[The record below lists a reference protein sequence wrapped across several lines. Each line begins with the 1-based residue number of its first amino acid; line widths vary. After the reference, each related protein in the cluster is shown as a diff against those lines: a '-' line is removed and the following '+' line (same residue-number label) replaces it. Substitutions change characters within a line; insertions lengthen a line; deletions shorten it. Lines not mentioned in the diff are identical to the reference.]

1 MKSGKLNKWVL
12 AILLNALMFPVLA
25 GVESPFEVGT
35 WGNFCDGAMSITFD
49 DWPNSGAK
57 SIATTGKEAFN
68 ERNIPMTMFVNT
80 NGMSSDNWGKLAA
93 AFEDGHE
100 VASHNHNHDSNQSG
114 LQPSHDAIKQ
124 NVPGENAV
132 SIAYPNCT
140 PINSN
145 EVLKYYIVGRTCA
158 SDMINSKS
166 PSDMTKIQSKGFG
179 SGDGN
184 YPNSESAMNSYAQS
198 AISQKGWGVQLHH
211 GIGPQDNHS
220 WATTDLNEMKKHL
233 KYLDENR
240 DKIWCETFGNVAR
253 YIKERDAVSLSVTS
267 SDDNSITIS
276 VTDNLENSIFN
287 YPLSIRRPL
296 PDGWTD
302 PVVTQDGEEVEFSVN
317 NGYVMFKAVPDGGEV
332 VISRDPVR
340 ALKHLSHKNSGS
352 SPVVLKNSVLLID
365 QQYFNGS
372 ELAVTIFNLTG
383 KMLGSYKTGK
393 NESRIVL
400 PAGKI
405 NRAAF
410 VAKITGKD
418 KTLIQKFM
426 PQM

>member
-1 MKSGKLNKWVL
+1 MKSSKLNTWGL
-12 AILLNALMFPVLA
+12 AVLLNALMVPVLA
-25 GVESPFEVGT
+25 GVESHFEVGT
-35 WGNFCDGAMSITFD
+35 WGNFCDGAISHTFD
-49 DWPNSGAK
+49 DNTAGQLSKGVP
-57 SIATTGKEAFN
+57 AFN
-68 ERNIPMTMFVNT
+68 EKGFHMTMFVVT
-80 NGMSSDNWGKLAA
+80 SWVGEWSGFKD
-93 AFEDGHE
+93 AFDDGHE
-100 VASHNHNHDSNQSG
+100 IASHGSSHPNGQAEPASN
-114 LQPSHDAIKQ
+114 LKPSQETIKQ
-124 NVPGENAV
+124 NVPGEMCV
-132 SIAYPNCT
+132 TFAYPNCKPVHGVT
-140 PINSN
+140 D
-145 EVLKYYIVGRTCA
+145 VYIAARTCG
-158 SDMINSKS
+158 SDNPNSKS
-166 PSDMTKIQSKGFG
+166 PSDWTGIQSRIFG
-179 SGDGN
+179 EPQG
-184 YPNSESAMNSYAQS
+184 PNDAQSMNSFANTAANQN
-198 AISQKGWGVQLHH
+198 GWSVYLHH
-211 GIGPQDNHS
+211 GVGEKGQLVSKDHQY
-220 WATTDLNEMKKHL
+220 TVTDINALKEHL
-233 KYLDENR
+233 DYLDENR

-267 SDDNSITIS
+267 SDDNSITVS
-276 VTDNLENSIFN
+276 VTDNLDNSIYD

-302 PVVTQDGEEVEFSVN
+302 PVVTQDGEEVEFSVEDN
-317 NGYVMFKAVPDGGEV
+317 NIVFKAVPDGGEV

>member
-1 MKSGKLNKWVL
+1 MKSRKLNKWGL
-12 AILLNALMFPVLA
+12 AVLLNALMVPVLA

-35 WGNFCDGAMSITFD
+35 WGNFCDGAISHTFD
-49 DWPNSGAK
+49 DYPTSSTNQQTASGRD
-57 SIATTGKEAFN
+57 AFN
-68 ERNIPMTMFVNT
+68 QYNLHMTLFVQVGSVTNQWSTLSDMF
-80 NGMSSDNWGKLAA
+80 K
-93 AFEDGHE
+93 EGHE
-100 VASHNHNHDSNQSG
+100 IASHNMQHNVNTGDFQKSQNTIQ
-114 LQPSHDAIKQ
+114 K
-124 NVPGENAV
+124 NVPGEMCATL
-132 SIAYPNCT
+132 AYPNCSCNQDAAT
-140 PINSN
+140 
-145 EVLKYYIVGRTCA
+145 LKVFIAARSCGEGV
-158 SDMINSKS
+158 NSKT
-166 PSDMTKIQSKGFG
+166 PSNFAQIQAKMFGGGYGKGCSNCPNDAKSLNNFADQSK
-179 SGDGN
+179 SG
-184 YPNSESAMNSYAQS
+184 
-198 AISQKGWGVQLHH
+198 KWVVTCHH
-211 GIGPQDNHS
+211 GIGSDGHN
-220 WATTDLNEMKKHL
+220 WAVTDLNAMKEHL
-233 KYLDENR
+233 QYLDQNR

-267 SDDNSITIS
+267 SDDNSITVS
-276 VTDNLENSIFN
+276 VTDNLDNSIYD

-302 PVVTQDGEEVEFSVN
+302 PVVTQDGEEVESSVD

>member
-1 MKSGKLNKWVL
+1 MKSRKLNKWGL
-12 AILLNALMFPVLA
+12 AVLLNALMVPVLA

-35 WGNFCDGAMSITFD
+35 WGNFCDGAISHTFD
-49 DWPNSGAK
+49 DNTAGQISTAQPMFDEKGFKMTFFICTGWGADWSNLK
-57 SIATTGKEAFN
+57 K
-68 ERNIPMTMFVNT
+68 
-80 NGMSSDNWGKLAA
+80 
-93 AFEDGHE
+93 AFEKGHE
-100 VASHNHNHDSNQSG
+100 IASHTVDHSSSSQG
-114 LQPSHDAIKQ
+114 FRDAKKKIQ
-124 NVPGENAV
+124 DEIPGEMCITV
-132 SIAYPNCT
+132 AYPNCQQNGVDIS
-140 PINSN
+140 P
-145 EVLKYYIVGRTCA
+145 YYIAGRNCDGAVNSAKPQNFAQISSTLVGYGSQQYSPKLNTASQFNQIADNAISSKGWATTCHH
-158 SDMINSKS
+158 
-166 PSDMTKIQSKGFG
+166 GFG
-179 SGDGN
+179 S
-184 YPNSESAMNSYAQS
+184 
-198 AISQKGWGVQLHH
+198 
-211 GIGPQDNHS
+211 DNHDF
-220 WATTDLNEMKKHL
+220 ANTDANEFKEHL
-233 KYLDENR
+233 DYLDQNR

-267 SDDNSITIS
+267 SDDNSITVS
-276 VTDNLENSIFN
+276 VTDNLDNSIYN

-302 PVVTQDGEEVEFSVN
+302 PVVTQDGEEVEFSVEDN
-317 NGYVMFKAVPDGGEV
+317 NIVFKAVPDGGEV

-340 ALKHLSHKNSGS
+340 ALKHLSHKNSS
-352 SPVVLKNSVLLID
+352 SCPVVLKNSVLLID